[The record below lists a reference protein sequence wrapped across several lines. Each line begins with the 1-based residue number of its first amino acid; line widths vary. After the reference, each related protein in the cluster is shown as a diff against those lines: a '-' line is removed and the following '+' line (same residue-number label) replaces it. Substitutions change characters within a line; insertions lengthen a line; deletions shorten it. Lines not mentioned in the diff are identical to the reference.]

1 MRGEA
6 VPTEAKREAVADL
19 AERLGKAAIVIATD
33 FSGLK
38 VNQMTELRH
47 RLREQGVE
55 YRVVK
60 NRIASIAAG
69 ESGVE
74 AFRDILEGSTGVVL
88 GYDDPVAAAKAVS
101 DYVRQTRAELKVRK
115 GVMDGALITEAQVV
129 ALAALPGRD
138 ELVARL
144 LGQMNAPISGLVNVL
159 SGPVRGL
166 AIVLQRRAE
175 QLGAAG

>member
-1 MRGEA
+1 M
-6 VPTEAKREAVADL
+6 PTEAKREAVADL
-19 AERLGKAAIVIATD
+19 SERLSRAAIVIATD

-38 VNQMTELRH
+38 VNQMTELRN

-74 AFRDILEGSTGVVL
+74 AFRNLLDGATGVVL
-88 GYDDPVAAAKAVS
+88 GYDDPVAAAKTVS
-101 DYVRQTRAELKVRK
+101 DFVRQTRADLKVRK
-115 GVMDGALITEAQVV
+115 GVMDGALLSEAQVV

-138 ELVARL
+138 ELIARL

-175 QLGAAG
+175 QLGAA

>member
-1 MRGEA
+1 M
-6 VPTEAKREAVADL
+6 PTEAKREAVADL
-19 AERLGKAAIVIATD
+19 SERLRRAAIVIATD

-38 VNQMTELRH
+38 VNQMTELRN

-60 NRIASIAAG
+60 NRIASIAAD

-74 AFRDILEGSTGVVL
+74 AFRDILEGVTGVVL

-101 DYVRQTRAELKVRK
+101 DFVRQTRADLKVRK
-115 GVMDGALITEAQVV
+115 GVMDGALLSEAQVV
-129 ALAALPGRD
+129 TLAALPGRD
-138 ELVARL
+138 ELIARL

-159 SGPVRGL
+159 SGPIRGL

-175 QLGAAG
+175 QLDAA

>member
-1 MRGEA
+1 M
-6 VPTEAKREAVADL
+6 PTEAKREAVADL
-19 AERLGKAAIVIATD
+19 SERLRRAAIVIATD

-38 VNQMTELRH
+38 VNQMTELRN

-74 AFRDILEGSTGVVL
+74 AFHDLLEGVTGVVL
-88 GYDDPVAAAKAVS
+88 GYDDPIAAAKAVS
-101 DYVRQTRAELKVRK
+101 DFVRQTRADLKVRK
-115 GVMDGALITEAQVV
+115 GVMDGALLSEAQVV
-129 ALAALPGRD
+129 TLAALPGRD
-138 ELVARL
+138 ELIARL

-159 SGPVRGL
+159 SGPIRGL

-175 QLGAAG
+175 QLDAA

>member
-1 MRGEA
+1 M
-6 VPTEAKREAVADL
+6 PTEAKREAVADL
-19 AERLGKAAIVIATD
+19 SERLRRAAIVIATD

-38 VNQMTELRH
+38 VNQMTELRN

-60 NRIASIAAG
+60 NRIASIAAR

-74 AFRDILEGSTGVVL
+74 AFRDLLEGVTGVVL
-88 GYDDPVAAAKAVS
+88 GYDDPIAAAKAVS
-101 DYVRQTRAELKVRK
+101 DFVRQTRADLKVRK
-115 GVMDGALITEAQVV
+115 GVMDGALLSEAQVV
-129 ALAALPGRD
+129 TLAALPGRD
-138 ELVARL
+138 ELIARL

-159 SGPVRGL
+159 SGPIRGL

-175 QLGAAG
+175 QLDAA

>member
-1 MRGEA
+1 M
-6 VPTEAKREAVADL
+6 PTEAKREAVADL
-19 AERLGKAAIVIATD
+19 SERLRRAAIVIATD

-38 VNQMTELRH
+38 VNQMTELRN

-74 AFRDILEGSTGVVL
+74 AFRDILEGVTGVVL
-88 GYDDPVAAAKAVS
+88 GYDDPIAAAKAVS
-101 DYVRQTRAELKVRK
+101 DFVRQTRADLKVRK
-115 GVMDGALITEAQVV
+115 GVMDGALLSEAQVV
-129 ALAALPGRD
+129 TLAALPGRD
-138 ELVARL
+138 ELIARL

-159 SGPVRGL
+159 SGPIRGL

-175 QLGAAG
+175 QLDAA

>member
-1 MRGEA
+1 M
-6 VPTEAKREAVADL
+6 PTEAKREAVAEL
-19 AERLGKAAIVIATD
+19 SERLRRAAIVIATD

-38 VNQMTELRH
+38 VNQMTELRN

-74 AFRDILEGSTGVVL
+74 AFRDILEGVTGVVL
-88 GYDDPVAAAKAVS
+88 GYDDPIAAAKAVS
-101 DYVRQTRAELKVRK
+101 DFVRQTRADLKVRK
-115 GVMDGALITEAQVV
+115 GVMDGALLSEAQVV
-129 ALAALPGRD
+129 TLAALPGRD
-138 ELVARL
+138 ELIARL

-159 SGPVRGL
+159 SGPIRGL

-175 QLGAAG
+175 QLDPA

>member
-1 MRGEA
+1 M
-6 VPTEAKREAVADL
+6 PTEAKREAVADL
-19 AERLGKAAIVIATD
+19 SERLRRAAIVIATD

-38 VNQMTELRH
+38 VNQMTELRN

-60 NRIASIAAG
+60 NRIASIAAR

-74 AFRDILEGSTGVVL
+74 AFRDILEGVTGVVL
-88 GYDDPVAAAKAVS
+88 GYDDPIAAAKAAS
-101 DYVRQTRAELKVRK
+101 DFVRQTRADLKVRK
-115 GVMDGALITEAQVV
+115 GVMDGALLSEAQVV
-129 ALAALPGRD
+129 TLAALPGRD
-138 ELVARL
+138 ELIARL

-159 SGPVRGL
+159 SGPIRGL

-175 QLGAAG
+175 QLDAA

>member
-1 MRGEA
+1 M
-6 VPTEAKREAVADL
+6 PTEAKREAVADL
-19 AERLGKAAIVIATD
+19 SERLRRAAIVIATD

-38 VNQMTELRH
+38 VNQMTELRN

-74 AFRDILEGSTGVVL
+74 AFRDLLEGVTGVVL
-88 GYDDPVAAAKAVS
+88 GYDDPIAAAKAVS
-101 DYVRQTRAELKVRK
+101 DFVRQTRADLKVRK
-115 GVMDGALITEAQVV
+115 GVMDGALLSEAQVV
-129 ALAALPGRD
+129 TLAALPGRD
-138 ELVARL
+138 ELIARL

-159 SGPVRGL
+159 SGPIRGL

-175 QLGAAG
+175 QLDAA